1 MRTFINI
8 IVYGCVLLFLYWLV
22 FRGGPL
28 GLYRCSRGKTR
39 AQEGSQRKELVQRV
53 QALLPQAKEDTILFS
68 MHEKRSVRGG
78 SHVTVVN
85 TTYTPLVFVADGERL
100 WVIPVQ
106 VGKRHSYQLGNPI
119 PLTSEFIKEVSLR
132 GKAGQ
137 DQYIFSVETR
147 DGTQEIPMAI
157 QPFLYQKNRHCPVD
171 LVQEEACRKM
181 TALAQRLAFLS
192 CHMSVEDLEEDRRK
206 DRAIGYAT
214 IAGFIGM
221 LGLMFA
227 FLEDANATITL
238 FIATLV
244 PFALMLRNR
253 QIPKISAI
261 VVLVQAIL
269 SYQFLK

>member
-1 MRTFINI
+1 
-8 IVYGCVLLFLYWLV
+8 
-22 FRGGPL
+22 
-28 GLYRCSRGKTR
+28 
-39 AQEGSQRKELVQRV
+39 
-53 QALLPQAKEDTILFS
+53 
-68 MHEKRSVRGG
+68 
-78 SHVTVVN
+78 
-85 TTYTPLVFVADGERL
+85 
-100 WVIPVQ
+100 
-106 VGKRHSYQLGNPI
+106 
-119 PLTSEFIKEVSLR
+119 
-132 GKAGQ
+132 
-137 DQYIFSVETR
+137 
-147 DGTQEIPMAI
+147 
-157 QPFLYQKNRHCPVD
+157 
-171 LVQEEACRKM
+171 M

-227 FLEDANATITL
+227 FLEDANATVIL